1 MVVKTSADKWQ
12 GLRLTTSLLPPRI
25 WVQLSNRARKHSRR
39 ADREPQESYTV
50 PRSKTD
56 GAPSITQQMNELSEL
71 VEQLEDPEIELEAA
85 LVLYEKGVQL
95 SGSIQKTLESAEQRV
110 TQVAA
115 DGSLLEESDSAD
127 DA

>member
-1 MVVKTSADKWQ
+1 
-12 GLRLTTSLLPPRI
+12 
-25 WVQLSNRARKHSRR
+25 
-39 ADREPQESYTV
+39 V
-50 PRSKTD
+50 PKSKTD